1 MKMTGDGAK
10 RWFPEE
16 EGRASG
22 WLAAGAMG
30 ILHELI
36 LTKKVADEGTKEQ
49 SRSGV

>member
-1 MKMTGDGAK
+1 MVPRG
-10 RWFPEE
+10 
-16 EGRASG
+16 GRQGSG

-36 LTKKVADEGTKEQ
+36 LTKRVADEGTKEQ